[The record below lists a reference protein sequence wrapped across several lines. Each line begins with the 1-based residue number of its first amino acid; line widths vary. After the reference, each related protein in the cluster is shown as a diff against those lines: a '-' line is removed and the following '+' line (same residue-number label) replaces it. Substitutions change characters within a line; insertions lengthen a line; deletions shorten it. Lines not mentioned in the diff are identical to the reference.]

1 MGYTKNRTFYP
12 SGIDWIVKIN
22 IMYKNEARWL
32 EEGSVMSEK
41 EQNEQNETIIFTKLT
56 QGRMVFTNFQ

>member
-41 EQNEQNETIIFTKLT
+41 EQNETIIFTKLT
-56 QGRMVFTNFQ
+56 QGRVAFTNFQ